1 MIPLN
6 KVFAFFKDSRV
17 KSWALIVLGCV
28 VAASSYP
35 MFLTPNAIAPGGL
48 TGVSMILNHVF
59 HWPIGIT
66 SLLLCAPLFVA
77 GWRQSGA
84 RFILRT
90 IGATALFSVLI
101 DILPLPAIT
110 DDILLATVFGAVLMG
125 IGLALIFLGGG
136 TTGGTDMLAELLH
149 KRFPSVKVGVF
160 LAIADGCVILA
171 AAFILGTRA
180 ALYALINILISA
192 YVIDLVLSGAG
203 NAKACFIISDHAGQ
217 ITERIMN
224 DLDRGVTL
232 LDATGA
238 YSGQPKN
245 MIVCVCA
252 AREIIR
258 LKQIMKQED
267 PKSFIFIT
275 DTHETLGEGFNHLI

>member
-28 VAASSYP
+28 TAASSYP

-160 LAIADGCVILA
+160 LAVADGCVILA

>member
-1 MIPLN
+1 MN

-110 DDILLATVFGAVLMG
+110 DDILLATVFGAALMG